1 MKTIVLTNQKG
12 GVAKTTTAYA
22 IAVGLYNLGSKILIV
37 DADPQSNLAFTAG
50 VEDTQTNTLY
60 DVLKGSIKPAD
71 AVREIKP
78 GLSIMFVGLQG
89 TAADM
94 ELVSRPGREYMIR
107 EAIEGSGDY
116 DYCIID
122 SAPALGLL
130 TLNSLT
136 AADIAIV
143 PMSVEA
149 YSLQGTE
156 QLAGFIENIRKYTN
170 PKLKVAGILLTR
182 YNERLNITQ
191 ALKGNVEK
199 AAGILGTRVFDSK
212 IRESVAVKE
221 TQLMRSDLYSEAPKA
236 TATLDYQAFVAE
248 LATKVLIYKIDEVI
262 EDVEGKKHGNKK
274 QKTT

>member
-22 IAVGLYNLGSKILIV
+22 LAIGLFNQGGKVLMI
-37 DADPQSNLAFTAG
+37 DADPQSNLSYTAG
-50 VEDTQTNTLY
+50 VEETQTDTLY
-60 DVLKGSIKPAD
+60 DVLKGTLKPAN
-71 AVREIKP
+71 AVRVLKP
-78 GLSIMFVGLQG
+78 GLGISFVGLQG

-94 ELVSRPGREYMIR
+94 ELAARTGREYMIR

-116 DYCIID
+116 DYCVID
-122 SAPALGLL
+122 TAPTLGLL

-136 AADIAIV
+136 ASDLAIV

-170 PKLKVAGILLTR
+170 PNLKVAGILLTR

-199 AAGILGTRVFDSK
+199 AAGILNTRVFEHK

-236 TATLDYQAFVAE
+236 TATIDYHNFVNE
-248 LATKVLIYKIDEVI
+248 LITKELLHSVNELIE
-262 EDVEGKKHGNKK
+262 EGKNNAK
-274 QKTT
+274 

>member
-22 IAVGLYNLGSKILIV
+22 VAIGLYNQGGKVLIV
-37 DADPQSNLAFTAG
+37 DADPQSNLSYTAG

-60 DVLKGSIKPAD
+60 DVLKGTIKPAD
-71 AVREIKP
+71 ALREIKP
-78 GLSIMFVGLQG
+78 GLCIMSVGLQG

-94 ELVSRPGREYMIR
+94 ELAARTGREYMIR
-107 EAIEGSGDY
+107 EAIEGCGKF
-116 DYCIID
+116 DYCVID
-122 SAPALGLL
+122 SSPNLGLL

-136 AADIAIV
+136 AADYAIV

-191 ALKGNVEK
+191 ALKGNIEK

-236 TATLDYQAFVAE
+236 TATIDYQAFVAE
-248 LATKVLIYKIDEVI
+248 LDTKVLIYNIDEVI
-262 EDVEGKKHGNKK
+262 DDVEGKKHGK
-274 QKTT
+274 